1 MYLQKLARLE
11 LVWLPWPSYAPLGP
25 LMTRITT
32 RALAM
37 PQCALLVPLP
47 CPALLVLWPCTM
59 IAFGPLLLCLRLPRP
74 AMPCLALPSG
84 TPVGV
89 TSLANIET
97 ENEKSLAFGHAGGH
111 GTFANIE
118 IEN

>member
-1 MYLQKLARLE
+1 
-11 LVWLPWPSYAPLGP
+11 
-25 LMTRITT
+25 
-32 RALAM
+32 
-37 PQCALLVPLP
+37 
-47 CPALLVLWPCTM
+47 
-59 IAFGPLLLCLRLPRP
+59 
-74 AMPCLALPSG
+74 MPCLALPSG

>member
-11 LVWLPWPSYAPLGP
+11 LVWLPWPSYAPLAS

-74 AMPCLALPSG
+74 AMPCLA
-84 TPVGV
+84 
-89 TSLANIET
+89 NIET